1 MALTF
6 TDEELRAMGLSA
18 REAREEIAC
27 RLFDAGRVG
36 FHAAMRLAGLD
47 RIDFEQS
54 LAARGIAI
62 YRPTVD
68 DLREDLAALR
78 RMGV

>member
-1 MALTF
+1 MALTI
-6 TDEELRAMGLSA
+6 TDEELRAIGMSA
-18 REAREEIAC
+18 PEAKVEIAC
-27 RLFDAGRVG
+27 RFFDAGKVG

-47 RIDFEQS
+47 RIGFEQS
-54 LAARGIAI
+54 LRTRGIAI
-62 YRPTVD
+62 YRPTVE